1 MPHFLLAMSILMVLV
16 GAITASH
23 QTSNSAL
30 DFDQAPATQ
39 AHARAALAW
48 HAEAV
53 AAKRA
58 SPTLTGAFSPT
69 MPAHW
74 AITFMSSCADATSVA
89 SWISDASIGDA
100 ASISKNLRHQS
111 NPTDGIGRSSGTA
124 ITTSAGQTSSLPC
137 PVPAGLITI
146 YSEL

>member
-1 MPHFLLAMSILMVLV
+1 MVLV
-16 GAITASH
+16 GAMTASH
-23 QTSNSAL
+23 QTSNFAL

-69 MPAHW
+69 MPGHW

-89 SWISDASIGDA
+89 SWVSDVAFTNP
-100 ASISKNLRHQS
+100 ASISENLRYQA
-111 NPTDGIGRSSGTA
+111 NPTDGIGRSTGTA
-124 ITTSAGQTSSLPC
+124 ITTSAGQSYSLPC
-137 PVPAGLITI
+137 PVPAGLLTI